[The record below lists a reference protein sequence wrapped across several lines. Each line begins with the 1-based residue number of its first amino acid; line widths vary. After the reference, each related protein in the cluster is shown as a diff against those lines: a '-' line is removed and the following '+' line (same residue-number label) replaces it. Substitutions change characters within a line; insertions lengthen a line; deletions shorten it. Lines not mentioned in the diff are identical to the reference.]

1 MSHANAR
8 LTVLGRAELVRR
20 VRVAG
25 RPIAHVAAEMGVSR
39 QCAHRWVAGFDAAGY
54 PGLADR
60 SSRPRSCPT
69 RTPAEVEALVLACRD
84 SQRVGRDRVA
94 QATGVPARTVSRI
107 LARHGRPVLA
117 MLDPVTGL
125 VIRSSRSTA
134 VRYERATP
142 GDLVHI
148 DVKKLGKIPPVGGWR
163 AHGRAERPGHKRGL
177 GYDYVHAAVD
187 DYSRLAYAEILADEK
202 GATCA
207 GFWLRAAAWFE
218 AHGVLV
224 RQVISDNAKNYTLSA
239 VFADALA
246 TTGAQHLTIKA
257 HCPWQN
263 GKVERFNRTLANEW
277 AYRQPFNTNAER
289 SAALAPWLHAYNTER
304 THHALGGHPPISR
317 IASPT

>member
-39 QCAHRWVAGFDAAGY
+39 QCAHRWVARFDAEGY

-148 DVKKLGKIPPVGGWR
+148 DVKKLGKIPPGGGWR